1 MRKRNVKEE
10 LEKYPCYLYENGRL
24 KRIASPTQ
32 WTGMHLHHY
41 IRTQWQQNNPEKF
54 ALVEHLQKL
63 IFLPPQMHMELH
75 ARHSKFKEKYGIEID
90 ELLFNWKG
98 YDMISAAKAREKSD
112 ANSIVRKREDIEKLI
127 NKAIEKGN
135 HAAFVSGQVPEVL
148 VEEIKNAGFSVEIDP
163 TGMRITW

>member
-10 LEKYPCYLYENGRL
+10 LEKYPCYLFENGKL
-24 KRIASPTQ
+24 KRIAPPTQ
-32 WTGMHLHHY
+32 WTGIHLHHY

-75 ARHSKFKEKYGIEID
+75 ARHRKFKEKYGIEID

-112 ANSIVRKREDIEKLI
+112 ANSIVRKREDVEKLI
-127 NKAIEKGN
+127 NKAIDKGLT
-135 HAAFVSGQVPEVL
+135 ACFYAGQVPEVL
-148 VEEIKNAGFSVEIDP
+148 IEEIIAAGYTVEKAP
-163 TGMRITW
+163 TGMKISW

>member
-1 MRKRNVKEE
+1 MRKRNIKEE
-10 LEKYPCYLYENGRL
+10 LNKYPCYMYEEGKLR
-24 KRIASPTQ
+24 RISAPTQ
-32 WTGMHLHHY
+32 WHGLHLHHY

-54 ALVEHLQKL
+54 MLVEHLQKL

-98 YDMISAAKAREKSD
+98 YDMISAAKAREKS
-112 ANSIVRKREDIEKLI
+112 AINSVVRKREDIEKLI

-135 HAAFVSGQVPEVL
+135 RAAFVSGQVPDVL
-148 VEEIKNAGFSVEIDP
+148 IEEIKQAGYSVEIDR